1 MWKSKLGTEYPRELI
16 ERDEKK
22 HMAALDRLRRLPAN
36 RECADCGADGTVWAS
51 VNIGVFL
58 CLRCG
63 ALHRGL
69 GTHVSVPKGCT
80 GTYLWGPDEI
90 ASMTKLGNERARS
103 VWGVGPRPA
112 RDAPDS
118 EWQLFVTDKYVHRRF
133 APAADAT
140 IPPATTSALRCSTTK
155 QSIAFAPASAGI
167 PKAPAEVP
175 DFLTFTDDAPTA
187 DEVPE
192 LISFTEDKSAAHPM
206 THGPHAQALRPDFF
220 SEFGL

>member
-1 MWKSKLGTEYPRELI
+1 MG
-16 ERDEKK
+16 
-22 HMAALDRLRRLPAN
+22 
-36 RECADCGADGTVWAS
+36 
-51 VNIGVFL
+51 
-58 CLRCG
+58 
-63 ALHRGL
+63 
-69 GTHVSVPKGCT
+69 
-80 GTYLWGPDEI
+80 
-90 ASMTKLGNERARS
+90 TKLGNEPARS
-103 VWGVGPRPA
+103 VWGVGPR
-112 RDAPDS
+112 
-118 EWQLFVTDKYVHRRF
+118 
-133 APAADAT
+133 PAADAT